1 MGFAMPPG
9 QPTIIEVSKEGT
21 DLTGEHGRITDGDAD
36 DLTEALRAGHPDAI
50 GALYDRLG
58 RQAFGLAYRI
68 LEDGQAAEDVVQE
81 AFLTV
86 WRRAATLDPAKG
98 KVSSLLLTIV
108 HRRSIDALRARK
120 GLVALQAGVEAAET
134 ADDPA
139 GLVEL
144 SMRQEEVR
152 EAVQTLPPEQK
163 EALDLAYF
171 KGLTHVEISESTGIP
186 LGTVKSR
193 LRLAL
198 QKLKSELSGIER

>member
-1 MGFAMPPG
+1 M
-9 QPTIIEVSKEGT
+9 
-21 DLTGEHGRITDGDAD
+21 
-36 DLTEALRAGHPDAI
+36 
-50 GALYDRLG
+50 
-58 RQAFGLAYRI
+58 
-68 LEDGQAAEDVVQE
+68 QE

-108 HRRSIDALRARK
+108 HRRSIDTLRARK
-120 GLVALQAGVEAAET
+120 GLVALQPGVEAAET

-163 EALDLAYF
+163 QVLDLAYF

-198 QKLKSELSGIER
+198 QRLKSALSGIER